1 MRAIVCIQ
9 SSIQFKFFFVE
20 QGLVR
25 DNRRRAGETTMIAWE
40 TITTDDEVSEE
51 PAMPASASL
60 IYRLTVAFP
69 TWAGAMLA
77 VYAIFSR
84 FGVSMLDAFRI
95 RPR

>member
-1 MRAIVCIQ
+1 MRPIVCIQ
-9 SSIQFKFFFVE
+9 SSIQSKFFFVE

-25 DNRRRAGETTMIAWE
+25 DNHRRAGETTMIAWE
-40 TITTDDEVSEE
+40 TMTTVEEVSEE

-60 IYRLTVAFP
+60 IYRLTVVFP
-69 TWAGAMLA
+69 AWAGAMLA

-84 FGVSMLDAFRI
+84 FGVSLLDAFRI

>member
-1 MRAIVCIQ
+1 MRPIVCIQ

-20 QGLVR
+20 QDLVR
-25 DNRRRAGETTMIAWE
+25 DNSRKAGKISMIAWE
-40 TITTDDEVSEE
+40 TMATDDKISEE
-51 PAMPASASL
+51 PAVPASASL
-60 IYRLTVAFP
+60 IYRLTAAFP

-84 FGVSMLDAFRI
+84 FGVSMFDAFRF